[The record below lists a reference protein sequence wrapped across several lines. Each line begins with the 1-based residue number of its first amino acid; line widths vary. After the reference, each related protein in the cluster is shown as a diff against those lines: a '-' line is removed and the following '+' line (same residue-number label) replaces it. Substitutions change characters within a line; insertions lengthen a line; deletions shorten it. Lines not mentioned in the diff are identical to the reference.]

1 MTLTHRPRTP
11 TQMPSSAG
19 QAPGALYD
27 PRRWKALP
35 VVLSATFMSLFDIF
49 VVNVAAPSI
58 QHDLH
63 ASSSIL
69 EMVVAGYS
77 FSYAAG
83 LVTGA
88 RLGDLVGRRRMFTIG
103 LGIFAVASLIAGI
116 SPDSAVLVAARLA
129 QGFGAAA
136 MIPQVLALLTAN
148 FSPEERPR
156 VFSLFG
162 VTVGLGTVAGQ
173 ILGGVL
179 LHLDILGWGW
189 RPIFLVNVPIGITAI
204 ILARRLIPESRPD
217 KADRLDP
224 LGVVLLTAGVGA
236 ITAPLVLGQAE
247 HWPLWT
253 WISFGAGSA
262 LIAAFLWWESRLG
275 ARGGHPLL
283 PLSLF
288 EHRAFNSGLLVN
300 LGFFSFF
307 GSVLLTLTLFL
318 QEGLRYSPMRA
329 GLTFAPLGVA
339 FALSSLKGR
348 SLHARYGRDIISVG
362 AATAL
367 IGVIGLA
374 VVVTVS
380 GLSANSLELSPVLA
394 MIGIGNGLVIPLIVQ
409 GVLLS
414 VPSHRTGAA
423 SGMLTTT
430 QQFSMVLGIAAVGTL
445 FFAREASAGIV
456 SALQSR
462 ALRRHRPG
470 GLRPGHDAVP
480 PPHGHHPLC
489 PCAGA
494 GRGGGRGV
502 CDVRRR
508 HLDRRWFSQDRE
520 FSTRD
525 ALTREPLAR
534 KGCSLIMAEAAR
546 QRPHVDS
553 SGMH

>member
-1 MTLTHRPRTP
+1 MTLTTAPP
-11 TQMPSSAG
+11 TSTQSPSSV
-19 QAPGALYD
+19 ALVYD

-35 VVLSATFMSLFDIF
+35 VVLSATFMSLFDVF

-63 ASSSIL
+63 ASSAIL

-103 LGIFAVASLIAGI
+103 LGIFVVASFFAGI
-116 SPDSAVLVAARLA
+116 SPDSAILVASRLA

-162 VTVGLGTVAGQ
+162 VAVGLGTVAGQ

-179 LHLDILGWGW
+179 LHLNILGWGW
-189 RPIFLVNVPIGITAI
+189 RPIFLVNVPIGLTAI
-204 ILARRLIPESRPD
+204 ILARRLLPESRPD

-224 LGVVLLTAGVGA
+224 LGMVLLTAGVGA
-236 ITAPLVLGQAE
+236 ITAPLVLGQSE
-247 HWPLWT
+247 GWPIWN

-262 LIAAFLWWESRLG
+262 LIASFLWWERRLG

-318 QEGLRYSPMRA
+318 QEGLHYSPMRA

-348 SLHARYGRDIISVG
+348 SLHARYGRDIISFG
-362 AATAL
+362 AAAAL

-374 VVVTVS
+374 VVVAVS
-380 GLSANSLELSPVLA
+380 GLSADSLELSPVLA

-414 VPSHRTGAA
+414 VPAHRTGAA
-423 SGMLTTT
+423 SGMLATT

-456 SALQSR
+456 SALQFGLYADI
-462 ALRRHRPG
+462 ALVAFAFVMTRLLPRSATTRSVAAPAA
-470 GLRPGHDAVP
+470 AVVP
-480 PPHGHHPLC
+480 
-489 PCAGA
+489 ADEFAMFEGA
-494 GRGGGRGV
+494 
-502 CDVRRR
+502 
-508 HLDRRWFSQDRE
+508 L
-520 FSTRD
+520 
-525 ALTREPLAR
+525 
-534 KGCSLIMAEAAR
+534 
-546 QRPHVDS
+546 
-553 SGMH
+553 

>member
-1 MTLTHRPRTP
+1 MTLTTSPP
-11 TQMPSSAG
+11 TSTQSPSSAG
-19 QAPGALYD
+19 PTYD

-189 RPIFLVNVPIGITAI
+189 RPIFLINVPIGIAAI

-236 ITAPLVLGQAE
+236 ITAPSCSGR
-247 HWPLWT
+247 PST
-253 WISFGAGSA
+253 GRCGPGSPS
-262 LIAAFLWWESRLG
+262 E
-275 ARGGHPLL
+275 P
-283 PLSLF
+283 
-288 EHRAFNSGLLVN
+288 
-300 LGFFSFF
+300 
-307 GSVLLTLTLFL
+307 
-318 QEGLRYSPMRA
+318 
-329 GLTFAPLGVA
+329 APL
-339 FALSSLKGR
+339 
-348 SLHARYGRDIISVG
+348 
-362 AATAL
+362 
-367 IGVIGLA
+367 
-374 VVVTVS
+374 
-380 GLSANSLELSPVLA
+380 
-394 MIGIGNGLVIPLIVQ
+394 
-409 GVLLS
+409 
-414 VPSHRTGAA
+414 
-423 SGMLTTT
+423 
-430 QQFSMVLGIAAVGTL
+430 
-445 FFAREASAGIV
+445 
-456 SALQSR
+456 
-462 ALRRHRPG
+462 
-470 GLRPGHDAVP
+470 
-480 PPHGHHPLC
+480 
-489 PCAGA
+489 
-494 GRGGGRGV
+494 
-502 CDVRRR
+502 
-508 HLDRRWFSQDRE
+508 
-520 FSTRD
+520 
-525 ALTREPLAR
+525 
-534 KGCSLIMAEAAR
+534 
-546 QRPHVDS
+546 
-553 SGMH
+553 

>member
-1 MTLTHRPRTP
+1 MTLTTAPP
-11 TQMPSSAG
+11 TSTQSPSSV
-19 QAPGALYD
+19 ALVYD

-35 VVLSATFMSLFDIF
+35 VVLSATFMSLFDVF

-69 EMVVAGYS
+69 EMIVAGYS

-88 RLGDLVGRRRMFTIG
+88 RLGDLVGRRRMFTLG
-103 LGIFAVASLIAGI
+103 LGLFAVASLIAGI
-116 SPDSAVLVAARLA
+116 SPDGAVLVAARLA

-148 FSPEERPR
+148 FSPEEHPR
-156 VFSLFG
+156 VFSFFG
-162 VTVGLGTVAGQ
+162 VTVGLGTIAGQ

-189 RPIFLVNVPIGITAI
+189 RPIFLINVPIGIAAI
-204 ILARRLIPESRPD
+204 FLARRLIPESRPD

-224 LGVVLLTAGVGA
+224 LGVVLLTSGVGA

-247 HWPLWT
+247 HWPIWT

-262 LIAAFLWWESRLG
+262 LIASFVWWESRLG

-307 GSVLLTLTLFL
+307 GSMLLTLTLFL

-339 FALSSLKGR
+339 FALSSLRGR
-348 SLHARYGRDIISVG
+348 SLHAKYGRDIISVG
-362 AATAL
+362 AAIAL
-367 IGVIGLA
+367 IGVVGLA
-374 VVVTVS
+374 IVVRVS
-380 GLSANSLELSPVLA
+380 GLTANSLELSPVLA

-409 GVLLS
+409 GVLQS

-430 QQFSMVLGIAAVGTL
+430 QQFSMTLGIAAVGTL

-456 SALQSR
+456 SALQAGLYADT
-462 ALRRHRPG
+462 ALVAFALVMTLFLPRTATTRSAPAPALADEILSDVHAAIHANDLAG
-470 GLRPGHDAVP
+470 DVAAAV
-480 PPHGHHPLC
+480 
-489 PCAGA
+489 
-494 GRGGGRGV
+494 
-502 CDVRRR
+502 
-508 HLDRRWFSQDRE
+508 
-520 FSTRD
+520 
-525 ALTREPLAR
+525 
-534 KGCSLIMAEAAR
+534 
-546 QRPHVDS
+546 
-553 SGMH
+553 

>member
-1 MTLTHRPRTP
+1 MTIATSPPVP
-11 TQMPSSAG
+11 TQNARSA
-19 QAPGALYD
+19 APDYD

-35 VVLSATFMSLFDIF
+35 IVLSATFMSLFDIF

-88 RLGDLVGRRRMFTIG
+88 RLGDLVGRRRMFIIG
-103 LGIFAVASLIAGI
+103 LGLFAAASLLSGLAP
-116 SPDSAVLVAARLA
+116 SSAILVVGRLA

-136 MIPQVLALLTAN
+136 MVPQVLSLLTAN
-148 FSPEERPR
+148 FRPDERPR

-179 LHLDILGWGW
+179 LHFNLFGWGW
-189 RPIFLVNVPIGITAI
+189 RPIFLVNVPIGIIAI
-204 ILARRLIPESRPD
+204 ILTRRLIPESRPD

-253 WISFGAGSA
+253 WISFAGGSV
-262 LIAAFLWWESRLG
+262 LIAAFVWWESRLG
-275 ARGGHPLL
+275 SRGGHPLL

-318 QEGLRYSPMRA
+318 QEGLHYSPMRA

-348 SLHARYGRDIISVG
+348 SLHAKYGRDIISVG

-394 MIGIGNGLVIPLIVQ
+394 MIGIGNGLVVPLIVQ
-409 GVLLS
+409 GVLQS

-430 QQFSMVLGIAAVGTL
+430 QQFSMTLGIAAVGTL

-456 SALQSR
+456 SALQSGLYADI
-462 ALRRHRPG
+462 ALV
-470 GLRPGHDAVP
+470 A
-480 PPHGHHPLC
+480 
-489 PCAGA
+489 
-494 GRGGGRGV
+494 
-502 CDVRRR
+502 
-508 HLDRRWFSQDRE
+508 F
-520 FSTRD
+520 
-525 ALTREPLAR
+525 ALVMTLFLPRTATSRSVLA
-534 KGCSLIMAEAAR
+534 
-546 QRPHVDS
+546 P
-553 SGMH
+553 

>member
-1 MTLTHRPRTP
+1 MTLTTSPPATLTKSPPDRG
-11 TQMPSSAG
+11 QIASSGLSA
-19 QAPGALYD
+19 YD

-35 VVLSATFMSLFDIF
+35 VVLAATFMSLFDIF

-63 ASSSIL
+63 ASSSTL

-103 LGIFAVASLIAGI
+103 LAIFAVASLVAGI
-116 SPDSAVLVAARLA
+116 SPDSVVLVGARLA

-156 VFSLFG
+156 VFALFG
-162 VTVGLGTVAGQ
+162 VTVGLGTIAGQ

-179 LHLDILGWGW
+179 LHLDVLGWGW
-189 RPIFLVNVPIGITAI
+189 RPIFLVNVPVGITAI

-224 LGVVLLTAGVGA
+224 LGVVLLTVGVGA

-253 WISFGAGSA
+253 WVSFVGGSA
-262 LIAAFLWWESRLG
+262 MLAAFLWWESRLG

-318 QEGLRYSPMRA
+318 QEGLHYSPMHA

-348 SLHARYGRDIISVG
+348 SLHAKYGRDIISVG

-367 IGVIGLA
+367 IGVVGLA
-374 VVVTVS
+374 VVVAVS

-430 QQFSMVLGIAAVGTL
+430 QQFSMTLGIAAVGTL
-445 FFAREASAGIV
+445 FFARQATAGIV
-456 SALQSR
+456 SALLFGLCADI
-462 ALRRHRPG
+462 ALVAFALVMTLFLPRTATTRS
-470 GLRPGHDAVP
+470 VP
-480 PPHGHHPLC
+480 APDL
-489 PCAGA
+489 
-494 GRGGGRGV
+494 
-502 CDVRRR
+502 
-508 HLDRRWFSQDRE
+508 
-520 FSTRD
+520 
-525 ALTREPLAR
+525 
-534 KGCSLIMAEAAR
+534 AEAGTEDLAMFE
-546 QRPHVDS
+546 
-553 SGMH
+553 GTM

>member
-1 MTLTHRPRTP
+1 MTLTQSPP
-11 TQMPSSAG
+11 ISAQVSSSVS
-19 QAPGALYD
+19 QAATAVPATYD

-35 VVLSATFMSLFDIF
+35 IVLSATFMSLFDIF

-88 RLGDLVGRRRMFTIG
+88 RLGDLVGRRRMFIIG

-116 SPDSAVLVAARLA
+116 SPNSVVLVAARLV

-204 ILARRLIPESRPD
+204 ILARRLVPESRPD

-224 LGVVLLTAGVGA
+224 LGVALLTAGVGA

-253 WISFGAGSA
+253 WVSFAAGSA
-262 LIAAFLWWESRLG
+262 LVASFLWWESRLG
-275 ARGGHPLL
+275 ARGGRPLL

-300 LGFFSFF
+300 LGFFAFF

-318 QEGLRYSPMRA
+318 QEGLHYSPMRA

-348 SLHARYGRDIISVG
+348 SLHAKYGRDVISIG

-380 GLSANSLELSPVLA
+380 GLSADSLELSPVLA

-456 SALQSR
+456 SALQFGLVADI
-462 ALRRHRPG
+462 ALVAFALVMTLFLPRTATTRS
-470 GLRPGHDAVP
+470 AP
-480 PPHGHHPLC
+480 PPGPAEVGTEEL
-489 PCAGA
+489 AVFDGA
-494 GRGGGRGV
+494 
-502 CDVRRR
+502 
-508 HLDRRWFSQDRE
+508 H
-520 FSTRD
+520 
-525 ALTREPLAR
+525 
-534 KGCSLIMAEAAR
+534 
-546 QRPHVDS
+546 
-553 SGMH
+553 